1 MAPRP
6 EPGTPSVYLARV
18 QQLLRERAKRHGLHV
33 GFGVGRRGT
42 DVTLLVVKGERLD
55 VLRYLPDLV
64 DDLGL
69 DQEVV
74 RSSQTP
80 DGFELMVALMR
91 PKPERPTLADERRAS
106 HLVDP
111 EP

>member
-1 MAPRP
+1 
-6 EPGTPSVYLARV
+6 
-18 QQLLRERAKRHGLHV
+18 
-33 GFGVGRRGT
+33 
-42 DVTLLVVKGERLD
+42 VVKGERLD
-55 VLRYLPDLV
+55 VLRCLPDLV

-80 DGFELMVALMR
+80 DGFEIMIALMR
-91 PKPERPTLADERRAS
+91 PRRERPAIADERRAS
-106 HLVDP
+106 HMVDP

>member
-1 MAPRP
+1 MTQRHVPPAL
-6 EPGTPSVYLARV
+6 SAFAARV
-18 QQLLRERAKRHGLHV
+18 QQIVRERARQHGLHV
-33 GFGVGRRGT
+33 GFGVGRRAT
-42 DVTLLVVKGERLD
+42 DVTLVVVKGERLD
-55 VLRYLPDLV
+55 VLRCLPDLF
-64 DDLGL
+64 DDLDL

-80 DGFELMVALMR
+80 EGFELMLALMR
-91 PKPERPTLADERRAS
+91 PRRERATVEDERRAS

>member
-1 MAPRP
+1 MARRP
-6 EPGTPSVYLARV
+6 DASPPSAFVTRV
-18 QQLLRERAKRHGLHV
+18 QQQVRERARRNGLHV
-33 GFGVGRRGT
+33 GFGVGRRAT
-42 DVTLLVVKGERLD
+42 DVTMVVVKGERLD
-55 VLRYLPDLV
+55 VLRYLPDLF
-64 DDLGL
+64 DGLGL

-80 DGFELMVALMR
+80 EGFELMLVLMR
-91 PKPERPTLADERRAS
+91 PKRDRPTLPEERRAS

>member
-1 MAPRP
+1 VPPRP
-6 EPGTPSVYLARV
+6 DAIPPSAYVARV
-18 QQLLRERAKRHGLHV
+18 QQAIRERARRHGLHV
-33 GFGVGRRGT
+33 GFGVGRRAT
-42 DVTLLVVKGERLD
+42 DVTMVVVKGERLD
-55 VLRYLPDLV
+55 VLRYLPDLL

-80 DGFELMVALMR
+80 DGFEIMLVLMR
-91 PKPERPTLADERRAS
+91 PKRDRPTLDDERRAS

-111 EP
+111 DA

>member
-6 EPGTPSVYLARV
+6 DAGTPSAYVARV
-18 QQLLRERAKRHGLHV
+18 QQQVRERARRHGLHV
-33 GFGVGRRGT
+33 GFGVGRRAT
-42 DVTLLVVKGERLD
+42 DVTLVVVKGERLD
-55 VLRYLPDLV
+55 VLRYLPDLF

-80 DGFELMVALMR
+80 DGFELMLALMR
-91 PKPERPTLADERRAS
+91 PKRDRPTLADERRAS
-106 HLVDP
+106 HVVDP

>member
-1 MAPRP
+1 MAPRSDA
-6 EPGTPSVYLARV
+6 GTLSGYVARV
-18 QQLLRERAKRHGLHV
+18 QQQVRERARRHGLHV
-33 GFGVGRRGT
+33 GFGVGRRAT
-42 DVTLLVVKGERLD
+42 DVTLVVVKGERLD
-55 VLRYLPDLV
+55 VLRYLPDLF

-80 DGFELMVALMR
+80 EGFELMVALIR
-91 PKPERPTLADERRAS
+91 PKRERQRASDERRS
-106 HLVDP
+106 SELVDD